1 MTFLLLTVQ
10 CSLADPSIGL
20 HGADRKGSSPPCP
33 FCRLLEPGVT
43 PYAQLMGQGDVP
55 TSPGGP
61 LRRRRDKR
69 QLEQLADNSERD
81 VNPGAAKGHVR
92 VIEDQSAVKDRESED
107 QEADA
112 QDELSVESRPGGFH
126 VRPVPI
132 DQPFNEA

>member
-1 MTFLLLTVQ
+1 MTAF
-10 CSLADPSIGL
+10 I
-20 HGADRKGSSPPCP
+20 
-33 FCRLLEPGVT
+33 

-69 QLEQLADNSERD
+69 QLEQLADKSERD
-81 VNPGAAKGHVR
+81 VSPGTAKGHVR
-92 VIEDQSAVKDRESED
+92 VIEDQTAAKDRESEE

-112 QDELSVESRPGGFH
+112 QAEMSQESRPGGFH

-132 DQPFNEA
+132 DQPFSEA